1 MRRVLGML
9 TAVLVL
15 CVASSANAQT
25 FLSPGALKDGT
36 RGYIGPGEPMVLPA
50 EGRSAS
56 TATTRL
62 WCDSGDLLCYPP
74 TFRTLADVTAQ

>member
-15 CVASSANAQT
+15 GVASSANAQT

-62 WCDSGDLLCYPP
+62 WCDSGDLLCYPRHSAP
-74 TFRTLADVTAQ
+74 LRT

>member
-1 MRRVLGML
+1 
-9 TAVLVL
+9 
-15 CVASSANAQT
+15 
-25 FLSPGALKDGT
+25 
-36 RGYIGPGEPMVLPA
+36 MVLPA